1 MGEAQ
6 NGEYSVIGESLNSIW
21 FVGCG
26 NMGGAILQA
35 WFDQGLDPAKVTVI
49 KPHVSKLPGGLQS
62 QTDYPEG
69 PSPDLVLLA
78 MKPYQLNDV
87 AAELAPRVSDNSRIV
102 SVLAGTELGILRKA
116 FPKAGEVIR
125 LMPNMA
131 VTVAKS
137 PMILISETDDAD
149 LKNQMNELFSPLGK
163 PEWLENEGQMHIAT
177 ALSGSGPAFVFR
189 FIDALAV
196 SAAGLGMDKEQ
207 AARLAVAM
215 VDGAATLAAASDVS
229 PGPLADQVASPN
241 GVTRKGLDV
250 LDADGRVNAL
260 LHDVLK
266 AAMERNRE
274 MAEEAK
280 A

>member
-1 MGEAQ
+1 MIAEGF
-6 NGEYSVIGESLNSIW
+6 NNIW

-35 WFDQGLDPAKVTVI
+35 WLDQGLAAARVTVI
-49 KPHVSKLPGGLQS
+49 KPNKSALPGDLQS
-62 QTDYPEG
+62 RPDYPDG
-69 PSPDLVLLA
+69 PPPDLVMLA
-78 MKPYQLNDV
+78 MKPYQLHDV
-87 AAELAPRVSDNSRIV
+87 AAGLAPLVGGNTHIV
-102 SVLAGTELGILRKA
+102 SVLAGTEIEMLRRA
-116 FPKAGEVIR
+116 FPKAGKIIR

-137 PMILISETDDAD
+137 PMILIAEGDDAG
-149 LKNQMNELFSPLGK
+149 LKQKMDQLFSPLGP

-189 FIDALAV
+189 FIDAL
-196 SAAGLGMDKEQ
+196 SGAAADLGMDPAQ
-207 AARLAVAM
+207 AARMALTM
-215 VDGAATLAAASDVS
+215 VEGAATLAAAADVS
-229 PGPLADQVASPN
+229 PGTLADQVASPN

-250 LDADGRVNAL
+250 LDADDRVHKL
-260 LHDVLK
+260 LRDVLK

-280 A
+280 E

>member
-1 MGEAQ
+1 MIAEGYK
-6 NGEYSVIGESLNSIW
+6 NIW
-21 FVGCG
+21 FIGCG

-35 WFDQGLDPAKVTVI
+35 WLDQGLDANKVTVI
-49 KPHVSKLPGGLQS
+49 KPNASPLPGGLQS
-62 QTDYPEG
+62 TPDYPGG
-69 PSPDLVLLA
+69 PPKERAPDLVMLA
-78 MKPYQLNDV
+78 MKPYQLDDV
-87 AAELAPRVSDNSRIV
+87 AAKLAPLVGEKSHIV
-102 SVLAGTELGILRKA
+102 SVLAGTEIDILRQA
-116 FPKAGEVIR
+116 FPAAGKIIR

-137 PMILISETDDAD
+137 PMLLISETEDPR
-149 LKNQMNELFSPLGK
+149 LKDQMNQLFSPLGP
-163 PEWLENEGQMHIAT
+163 PEWLDNEDQMHIAT

-196 SAAGLGMDKEQ
+196 SAERLGMDRDQ
-207 AARLAVAM
+207 AARLALAM
-215 VDGAATLAAASDVS
+215 VDGAATLAAGSDVN
-229 PGPLADQVASPN
+229 PGALANQVASPN

-250 LDADGRVNAL
+250 LDSEGRVNAL

>member
-1 MGEAQ
+1 M
-6 NGEYSVIGESLNSIW
+6 IGDGLNRIW

-35 WFDQGLDPAKVTVI
+35 WLDRGLDPDKITVI
-49 KPHVSKLPGGLQS
+49 KPNQSPLPGGLQS
-62 QTDYPEG
+62 QPDYPDG
-69 PSPDLVLLA
+69 PPNEPAPDLVMLA
-78 MKPYQLNDV
+78 MKPYQLNGV
-87 AAELAPRVSDNSRIV
+87 AAKLAPLVGDNTHIV
-102 SVLAGTELGILRKA
+102 SVLAGTEIDILRSA
-116 FPKAGEVIR
+116 FPAAGQIVR

-137 PMILISETDDAD
+137 PMILISETDNAD
-149 LKNQMNELFSPLGK
+149 LKDQMNQLFSPLGA
-163 PEWLENEGQMHIAT
+163 PEWLENEDQMHIAT
-177 ALSGSGPAFVFR
+177 ALSGSGPAFLFR
-189 FIDALAV
+189 FTDALAV
-196 SAAGLGMDKEQ
+196 SAAELGMDKEQ
-207 AARLAVAM
+207 AARLALAM
-215 VDGAATLAAASDVS
+215 VDGAATLAAGSDVN
-229 PGPLADQVASPN
+229 PGALADQVASPN

>member
-1 MGEAQ
+1 M
-6 NGEYSVIGESLNSIW
+6 IGDGFNSIW

-35 WFDQGLDPAKVTVI
+35 WLDNGLDAAKVTVI
-49 KPHVSKLPGGLQS
+49 KPHASTLPGGLQS
-62 QTDYPEG
+62 QPDYPEG
-69 PSPDLVLLA
+69 PPKNRAPDLVMLA
-78 MKPYQLNDV
+78 MKPYQLDDV
-87 AAELAPRVSDNSRIV
+87 AAKLAPLVGEDSHIV
-102 SVLAGTELGILRKA
+102 SVLAGTEIEILRQA
-116 FPKAGEVIR
+116 FPKAGKIVR

-137 PMILISETDDAD
+137 PMILISEIEDSG
-149 LKNQMNELFSPLGK
+149 LKDQVNELFSPLGR

-196 SAAGLGMDKEQ
+196 SATELGMDKAQ
-207 AARLAVAM
+207 AARLALAM

-229 PGPLADQVASPN
+229 PGELANQVASPN

-280 A
+280 G

>member
-1 MGEAQ
+1 M
-6 NGEYSVIGESLNSIW
+6 IGDGFENIW

-35 WFDQGLDPAKVTVI
+35 WLDQGLDGSKVTVV
-49 KPHVSKLPGGLQS
+49 KPNASALPGGLQS
-62 QTDYPEG
+62 QPDYPEG
-69 PSPDLVLLA
+69 SSPDLVMLA
-78 MKPYQLNDV
+78 MKPYQLDDV
-87 AAELAPRVSDNSRIV
+87 AVELAPLVHENTHIV
-102 SVLAGTELGILRKA
+102 SVLAGTEIDILRTA
-116 FPKAGEVIR
+116 FPDAGKIIR

-137 PMILISETDDAD
+137 PMILISEVEDAE
-149 LKNQMNELFSPLGK
+149 LKAQMNELFAPLGP
-163 PEWLENEGQMHIAT
+163 PEWLENEEQMHLAT
-177 ALSGSGPAFVFR
+177 ALSGSGPAFLFR

-196 SAAGLGMDKEQ
+196 SAAGLGMNKAQ
-207 AARLAVAM
+207 AERLALAM
-215 VDGAATLAAASDVS
+215 VDGAATLAAGSDLN
-229 PGPLADQVASPN
+229 PGVLADRVASPN

>member
-1 MGEAQ
+1 M
-6 NGEYSVIGESLNSIW
+6 IGERFNSIW
-21 FVGCG
+21 FIGCG

-35 WFDQGLDPAKVTVI
+35 WFDRGLDPSKVTVI
-49 KPHVSKLPGGLQS
+49 KPNASPLPGGLQS
-62 QTDYPEG
+62 QPDYPEG
-69 PSPDLVLLA
+69 PSPDLVMLA
-78 MKPYQLNDV
+78 MKPYQLDDV
-87 AAELAPRVSDNSRIV
+87 AAKLAPLIGANSHIV
-102 SVLAGTELGILRKA
+102 SVLAGTEINILRQA
-116 FPKAGEVIR
+116 LPKAGKIIR

-137 PMILISETDDAD
+137 PMILISEANDSGSGDTD
-149 LKNQMNELFSPLGK
+149 LKDQMNELFAPLGQ
-163 PEWLENEGQMHIAT
+163 PEWLENESQMHIAT

-196 SAAGLGMDKEQ
+196 SATELGMNKDQ
-207 AARLAVAM
+207 AARLALAM
-215 VDGAATLAAASDVS
+215 VDGAATLAAGSDVG
-229 PGPLADQVASPN
+229 PGALANQVASPN

-266 AAMERNRE
+266 AGMERNRE

-280 A
+280 G

>member
-1 MGEAQ
+1 MIADGF
-6 NGEYSVIGESLNSIW
+6 NNIW
-21 FVGCG
+21 FIGCG

-35 WFDQGLDPAKVTVI
+35 WLDQGLNASRVTVI
-49 KPHVSKLPGGLQS
+49 KPNQSELPGGLQS
-62 QTDYPEG
+62 QPDYPEG
-69 PSPDLVLLA
+69 PSPDLVMLA
-78 MKPYQLNDV
+78 MKPYQLDDV
-87 AAELAPRVSDNSRIV
+87 AAGLAPLVADNTHIV
-102 SVLAGTELGILRKA
+102 SVLAGTEIDMLRQA
-116 FPKAGEVIR
+116 FPNAGKVIR

-137 PMILISETDDAD
+137 PMLLIAEGDDAG
-149 LKNQMNELFSPLGK
+149 LKQQMNQLFSPLGP

-189 FIDALAV
+189 FIDALAG
-196 SAAGLGMDKEQ
+196 AAADLGMDKTQ
-207 AARLAVAM
+207 AARMALAM
-215 VDGAATLAAASDVS
+215 VDGAATLAVASDVS
-229 PGPLADQVASPN
+229 PGTLADQVASPN

-250 LDADGRVNAL
+250 LDADGRIHAL

-266 AAMERNRE
+266 AGRERSRE

>member
-1 MGEAQ
+1 M
-6 NGEYSVIGESLNSIW
+6 W

-35 WFDQGLDPAKVTVI
+35 WLDNGLDAAKVTII
-49 KPHVSKLPGGLQS
+49 KPHASQLPGGLQS
-62 QTDYPEG
+62 QPDYPEG
-69 PSPDLVLLA
+69 ATPDLVMLA
-78 MKPYQLNDV
+78 MKPYQLDDV
-87 AAELAPRVSDNSRIV
+87 AAKLAPLVGDNSHIV
-102 SVLAGTELGILRKA
+102 SVLAGTEIDILRAA
-116 FPKAGEVIR
+116 FPKAGKIVR

-137 PMILISETDDAD
+137 PMILISEADDVN
-149 LKNQMNELFSPLGK
+149 LKDQMNHLFSPLGQ

-177 ALSGSGPAFVFR
+177 ALSGSGPAFLFR

-196 SAAGLGMDKEQ
+196 SAAELGMDKDQ
-207 AARLAVAM
+207 AARLALAM
-215 VDGAATLAAASDVS
+215 VDGAATLASRSAVS
-229 PGPLADQVASPN
+229 PGELANQVASPN

>member
-1 MGEAQ
+1 MIAEGF
-6 NGEYSVIGESLNSIW
+6 NSIW

-35 WFDQGLDPAKVTVI
+35 WLDNGLDGAKVTVI
-49 KPHVSKLPGGLQS
+49 KPHQSPLPGGLQS
-62 QTDYPEG
+62 QPDYPQK
-69 PSPDLVLLA
+69 PAPDLVMLA
-78 MKPYQLNDV
+78 MKPYQLDDV
-87 AAELAPRVSDNSRIV
+87 AADLAPLVGENTHIV
-102 SVLAGTELGILRKA
+102 SVLAGTEIDILRAA
-116 FPKAGEVIR
+116 FPEAGKVIR

-131 VTVAKS
+131 VTVSKS
-137 PMILISETDDAD
+137 PMILIGETEDAP
-149 LKNQMNELFSPLGK
+149 LKDQMNALFSPLGR
-163 PEWLENEGQMHIAT
+163 PEWLENEDQMHIAT
-177 ALSGSGPAFVFR
+177 ALSGSGPAFLFR
-189 FIDALAV
+189 FIDALSF
-196 SAAGLGMDKEQ
+196 SAAELGMDRDQ
-207 AARLAVAM
+207 AARLALAM
-215 VDGAATLAAASDVS
+215 VDGAATLAAGSDVS
-229 PGPLADQVASPN
+229 PGELAVQVASPN